1 MIKKLIVMDLVD
13 SKPYKPILLTSAG
26 REKATEIIYKHR
38 LIELYLVKKM
48 KFKRNEVH
56 DIAEE
61 IEHIENSDFFKRMK
75 EILGDTDID
84 PHGSKIPK
92 YDYQQFKN
100 TQRVISNATTGFSSD
115 LARIK

>member
-1 MIKKLIVMDLVD
+1 
-13 SKPYKPILLTSAG
+13 
-26 REKATEIIYKHR
+26 
-38 LIELYLVKKM
+38 M

-92 YDYQQFKN
+92 YDY
-100 TQRVISNATTGFSSD
+100 
-115 LARIK
+115 